1 MLAARVHGIPAIVLA
16 AIGGAWALAV
26 AAETTGQQAQ
36 LHHDALLGPG
46 APPLWAGLLLF
57 VLAWQAMI
65 AAMMLPGS
73 LPLIRFFRVASQNAP
88 RSHAAMAA
96 FLAGYAVVWSGF
108 GVLAFLWDAGVHWV
122 IGEVAVLQAGTWI
135 MGPAVLALA
144 GGFQFTRLKDRCIDV
159 CRNPGAFLLRHYE
172 RGAAGAFRLGGRH
185 GLFCLGC
192 CWALMLLMFVVGVAN
207 LWWMALLTLVMVYER
222 TRPASRRAVPVTGVA
237 LLAAAAVL
245 LPYNAW
251 VAGVLG

>member
-1 MLAARVHGIPAIVLA
+1 MLAARVHGIPAVVLA
-16 AIGGAWALAV
+16 AIAGAWALAV
-26 AAETTGQQAQ
+26 AAQATGQQGQ

-57 VLAWQAMI
+57 LLAWQVMI

-73 LPLIRFFRVASQNAP
+73 LPLIRFFRVASQNVP
-88 RSHAAMAA
+88 RPHAALAA
-96 FLAGYAVVWSGF
+96 FLAGYGLVWSGF
-108 GVLAFLWDAGVHWV
+108 GALAFLADASVHRV
-122 IGEVAVLQAGTWI
+122 VGQVAFLQSGAWI

-144 GGFQFTRLKDRCIDV
+144 GGFQFTRLKDRCIDA

-172 RGAAGAFRLGGRH
+172 RGAAGAFRLGRRH

-192 CWALMLLMFVVGVAN
+192 CWALMLLMFVVGAAN
-207 LWWMALLTLVMVYER
+207 LWWMALLTLVMVHER

-251 VAGVLG
+251 AAGVLG